1 MLRLDHWSES
11 LRGLNNPRGRG
22 ENDAISDRGV
32 VEVTIA
38 SFLIPTTRVFKPR
51 RDSSEVTIASFL
63 IPTTRVFKPRRDS
76 FGGLTDL
83 EPMPGSAGEAA

>member
-32 VEVTIA
+32 AEVTIA
-38 SFLIPTTRVFKPR
+38 HPDREGFQTEERLVRWSN
-51 RDSSEVTIASFL
+51 
-63 IPTTRVFKPRRDS
+63 
-76 FGGLTDL
+76 
-83 EPMPGSAGEAA
+83 

>member
-32 VEVTIA
+32 A
-38 SFLIPTTRVFKPR
+38 
-51 RDSSEVTIASFL
+51 EVTIASFL

-76 FGGLTDL
+76 FGGHYCIISHPNHEGFQTEERLVRW
-83 EPMPGSAGEAA
+83 SN

>member
-32 VEVTIA
+32 AEVTNCII
-38 SFLIPTTRVFKPR
+38 SHPDHEGFQTEERLVRKSLLHHFSSQPRGFSNRGETRSV
-51 RDSSEVTIASFL
+51 V
-63 IPTTRVFKPRRDS
+63 
-76 FGGLTDL
+76 
-83 EPMPGSAGEAA
+83 

>member
-1 MLRLDHWSES
+1 MMQLVTSATPRS
-11 LRGLNNPRGRG
+11 LLHHFSSRPRRFSKRG
-22 ENDAISDRGV
+22 E
-32 VEVTIA
+32 TC
-38 SFLIPTTRVFKPR
+38 
-51 RDSSEVTIASFL
+51 SEVTIASFL

>member
-1 MLRLDHWSES
+1 MVLPALQSRARSTLRLDHWSES

-22 ENDAISDRGV
+22 ENDAISDLGY
-32 VEVTIA
+32 A
-38 SFLIPTTRVFKPR
+38 S
-51 RDSSEVTIASFL
+51 VTIASFL

-83 EPMPGSAGEAA
+83 EPTPGSAREAA